1 MPRVLSVTATTLG
14 ERGNAVVRAKGKGK
28 GELQPRVYM
37 QAEIDMPNVVGDPT
51 IELSPAEA
59 IVTMA
64 GATHTCW
71 VKANLAGATHT
82 PWAQQGVTMTAHV
95 EEHDELDEPAQ
106 SA

>member
-71 VKANLAGATHT
+71 VQANIEAQGA
-82 PWAQQGVTMTAHV
+82 TMTAHV
-95 EEHDELDEPAQ
+95 EEHGAPDEPAQ
-106 SA
+106 PA

>member
-64 GATHTCW
+64 GTTHTCW
-71 VKANLAGATHT
+71 IKASL

-95 EEHDELDEPAQ
+95 EEHDEPDEPAQ
-106 SA
+106 TA